1 MSIDEL
7 TRQNALADEP
17 AGENET
23 SPVTE
28 RALVAR
34 INRALAKQYKK
45 LRRCRKDAQGFSDL
59 GAYYLLD
66 GNTVIDTH
74 VNIEALGRKL
84 NVLGDRET
92 LQAK

>member
-1 MSIDEL
+1 MAQTKKTGHHEP
-7 TRQNALADEP
+7 ADE
-17 AGENET
+17 NK
-23 SPVTE
+23 SNPVSE

-45 LRRCRKDAQGFSDL
+45 LRRCRMGTQAFNNL

-84 NVLGDRET
+84 NVLGDGET

>member
-1 MSIDEL
+1 M
-7 TRQNALADEP
+7 
-17 AGENET
+17 NEAKK
-23 SPVTE
+23 PVTE

-34 INRALAKQYKK
+34 INRALAKEHKA
-45 LRRCRKDAQGFSDL
+45 LRRCRKDARGFDFH

-84 NVLGDRET
+84 SVLGGHET
-92 LQAK
+92 LRAK